1 VSRREGRQAD
11 VRELARVVH
20 GTPSA
25 VGYALVGRPD
35 ATEHSRVPIPR
46 FPLPLVG
53 RTAETAL
60 LRAALDRAASGA
72 GGMLFLA
79 GEGGI
84 GKTRLA
90 QAAAAEAAGRG
101 WTVAEGRAYAVE
113 TGVPYAVFA
122 DALLPVLRRLDP
134 AALTVLTRG
143 AADELAHLF
152 PALFPARAAEP
163 ATGAGAA
170 EAKARL
176 YWSVAQLLA
185 RVAARQPLLLV
196 LDNLQWADGASL
208 ELLHFVAR
216 HAHDPGGAAGAGARL
231 LVLATYNDAD
241 RDANPLLRTTEQSLV
256 SLGAARVACVAP
268 LAPEA
273 TLELVQRA
281 FDTDA
286 GAVRD
291 FATLLHDWTRG
302 NPFFIEETL
311 KSLVESGRLH
321 SHGGRWSGWDVDA
334 LDLPRSVRDAVLAR
348 VERLGPDERR
358 VLDLAAV
365 LGGRV
370 SYQALRAVSAAS
382 EAELLG
388 ALDALRRARIL
399 AESDEPDADGY
410 DFSHPLVRDTVYAEL
425 GRARARLL
433 HGTVAEALEAL
444 YGDAALAHADELAFH
459 YTRAATGPAPKALRY
474 LAEAGIRAVA
484 KHADR
489 AAAGYL
495 QAALD
500 QLDAAR
506 GAGGAPDRLTPHGS
520 PPTRSGPDEPVPNET
535 DLVDALARARQRL
548 GERDAAAA
556 LWHRARAAAAAATD
570 LPRVAA
576 VERRLGLLA
585 YAGGQHDDALAHYAA
600 GLAAATAA
608 GADELATRLRLAQ
621 GNSLQALGRQDEA
634 RRAVREAL
642 GTAERLG
649 DVSLLA
655 RVHRALLLLHA
666 WTGPM
671 DEARA
676 HGARAVELADAA
688 GERTVAWSAHWAMA
702 ILGGLTGD
710 AAATAHHVAASER
723 IADEIRSPVLRV
735 WTAEVA
741 MEYMAGVGEW
751 RPALALAERTIPA
764 ARALGQR
771 TLLPRLLVWTG
782 LIHRGLGDLERAR
795 AYVEE
800 AWALSGAADAGGG
813 GRPVDV
819 HAVVPAHTGMAGYLV
834 TVGEHRRALR
844 VGEAGLAIADRS
856 GYLAWAVYRLLPFV
870 IESALWIGDYARVAR
885 YSERLRR
892 DSSALGHALG
902 LAWADTTDAL
912 LAYLTGPAER
922 AAPLLRDAA
931 AALEAVPFVF
941 DAARLRRMVAHALS
955 DAGDRAGAAR
965 ELRSAYDVFAR
976 LGAERELQGT
986 REQLRTLGARPPA
999 RTPNAGAGALSERE
1013 AEVARLVVARKSNK
1027 EIGAALG
1034 ISARTVSTHLSNI
1047 FGKVGVSSRGE
1058 LADAV
1063 RGDVPPPAA

>member
-1 VSRREGRQAD
+1 MA
-11 VRELARVVH
+11 
-20 GTPSA
+20 A
-25 VGYALVGRPD
+25 VGYALVGRAN

-60 LRAALDRAASGA
+60 LRAALDRAASGS
-72 GGMLFLA
+72 GGMLFLV

-90 QAAAAEAAGRG
+90 QAAAADAAGRG

-143 AADELAHLF
+143 AGDELAHIF
-152 PALFPARAAEP
+152 PALFPARAAGP
-163 ATGAGAA
+163 AAGAGAA

-185 RVAARQPLLLV
+185 RVATRQPLLLV

-216 HAHDPGGAAGAGARL
+216 HAHDPGGGGARL
-231 LVLATYNDAD
+231 LVLATYNDAE
-241 RDANPLLRTTEQSLV
+241 RDDNPLLRTTEQSLV
-256 SLGAARVACVAP
+256 SVGAARVACVAP

-286 GAVRD
+286 AVVRD
-291 FATLLHDWTRG
+291 FAALLHEWTRG

-321 SHGGRWSGWDVDA
+321 SHAGRWGGWDVDA
-334 LDLPRSVRDAVLAR
+334 LALPRSVRDAVLAR
-348 VERLGPDERR
+348 VERLRPEERR

-370 SYQALRAVSAAS
+370 SYQALRAVSSAP
-382 EAELLG
+382 EAELLA

-474 LAEAGIRAVA
+474 LAEAGLRAVA

-500 QLDAAR
+500 HLDAAR
-506 GAGGAPDRLTPHGS
+506 GPGDPPDGSAPDAS
-520 PPTRSGPDEPVPNET
+520 PADRSAPAEPVPAEA

-556 LWHRARAAAAAATD
+556 LWHRARAAAAAAGD
-570 LPRVAA
+570 PPRVAA

-585 YAGGQHDDALAHYAA
+585 YAGGQHDEALGHYAA
-600 GLAAATAA
+600 GLEAATAA

-800 AWALSGAADAGGG
+800 AWAVSGAADAGGG

-856 GYLAWAVYRLLPFV
+856 GYLAWAVYRLLPFI
-870 IESALWIGDYARVAR
+870 IESALWLGDYARVAR

-912 LAYLTGPAER
+912 LAYLTGPADR

-965 ELRSAYDVFAR
+965 ELRRAYDVFAR
-976 LGAERELQGT
+976 LGAERELQGA

-999 RTPNAGAGALSERE
+999 RVPNAGAGALSERE

-1063 RGDVPPPAA
+1063 RGEVPPPAA